1 MHQGLRTL
9 DQLPIGESAVV
20 HRIDC
25 DRRVGGRLMEM
36 GLLPGTRIEMVRRAP
51 FGDPLEI
58 RLRGYLLSLRSADAA
73 EVSLAP
79 LDQVDP
85 DAMTAQAP
93 ATVDPLRRPPA
104 ARCGPANA
112 GPARARRRQRQLG
125 QDDHL
130 QRPDRLARQGRATIP
145 ASP

>member
-20 HRIDC
+20 HGIDC
-25 DRRVGGRLMEM
+25 ERRVGGRLMEM

-58 RLRGYLLSLRSADAA
+58 RLRGFLLSLRSADAA

-79 LDQVDP
+79 LDQGGSRGRWRGVRH
-85 DAMTAQAP
+85 
-93 ATVDPLRRPPA
+93 VVPLR
-104 ARCGPANA
+104 C
-112 GPARARRRQRQLG
+112 
-125 QDDHL
+125 
-130 QRPDRLARQGRATIP
+130 
-145 ASP
+145 ASTA